1 MKIVHLLVIV
11 TGLLASSPAMA
22 SEESPQQRVTQ
33 ADPAPIEIS
42 AYDSC
47 IHVKNAPIGSIL
59 EIYSVVGIKVK
70 EIKIKESNGFS
81 FITIFFSL
89 TLSGRSGKG
98 RELSRSF
105 KA

>member
-11 TGLLASSPAMA
+11 TGLLVSSPAMA

-70 EIKIKESNGFS
+70 EIKLQRLSYSYLLFNTIISQFEQSNFRG
-81 FITIFFSL
+81 
-89 TLSGRSGKG
+89 
-98 RELSRSF
+98 
-105 KA
+105 